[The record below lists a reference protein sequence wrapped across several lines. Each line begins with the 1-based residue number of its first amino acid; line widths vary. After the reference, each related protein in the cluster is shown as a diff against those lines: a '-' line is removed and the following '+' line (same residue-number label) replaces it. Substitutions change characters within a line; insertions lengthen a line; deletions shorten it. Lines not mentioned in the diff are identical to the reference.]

1 MGDEKPTKAEMMK
14 RLYNERKASGL
25 VYLPDPIT
33 PEQRTEFKSVLKGES
48 KVVKNKKK
56 GKDDANT

>member
-1 MGDEKPTKAEMMK
+1 MALTRAEIARRKRQREKDA
-14 RLYNERKASGL
+14 GL
-25 VYLPDPIT
+25 VRLTDPIT
-33 PEQRTEFKSVLKGES
+33 PEQRTDFKSVLKGES